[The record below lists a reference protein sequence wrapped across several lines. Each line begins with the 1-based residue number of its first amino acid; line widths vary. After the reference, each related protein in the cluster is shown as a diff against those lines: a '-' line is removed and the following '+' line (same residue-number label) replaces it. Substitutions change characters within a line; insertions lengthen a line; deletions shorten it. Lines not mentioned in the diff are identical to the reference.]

1 MPMFDPDTGKV
12 IDRDGLRSLQFNG
25 QGMRV
30 PRSRVVDDKKLVEII
45 DQDDG
50 RTAGYHTHHKSG
62 RLDADVHPRT
72 VVASTG
78 ARIQ

>member
-1 MPMFDPDTGKV
+1 MPMFDPDTGKLL
-12 IDRDGLRSLQFNG
+12 DPSALRSLQFNG

-30 PRSRVVDDKKLVEII
+30 PRSRVVGDKKLVEII

-50 RTAGYHTHHKSG
+50 RTAGYHTHHPSG

-78 ARIQ
+78 AQH

>member
-30 PRSRVVDDKKLVEII
+30 PRTKVVNDKKLVEII
-45 DQDDG
+45 DQDSG
-50 RTAGYHTHHKSG
+50 RTAGYHTHHGSG
-62 RLDADVHPRT
+62 RLDADVMPRT
-72 VVASTG
+72 VNASTG
-78 ARIQ
+78 AQG